1 MDLNY
6 LRLFVYWRLMHPFS
20 RWARKRRMSTF
31 LKRMS
36 VLEGM
41 SMLNLGVT
49 HNSGMMYR
57 SPKSDDPKSA
67 RQLGGLPT
75 QTQYSISGG

>member
-41 SMLNLGVT
+41 SMLNLGGNPQFWNDV
-49 HNSGMMYR
+49 
-57 SPKSDDPKSA
+57 PFA
-67 RQLGGLPT
+67 
-75 QTQYSISGG
+75 